1 MLNSVK
7 EFYLAL
13 FFLHIKFD
21 ICNISKK
28 KKKEF
33 SKSAFSCQR
42 NLWCKDSVH
51 LMIFKITW
59 SLEQKQVGEFE
70 NARKMKEI
78 YFTCQYLNNL
88 GYLIKKIKNGHESL
102 KLRNGGY
109 WRKLSRCR
117 SDHVLL
123 WFLFAEK
130 FFSINFF
137 YIRSMHPL
145 GWFFISVNVIT
156 YLIKCN

>member
-1 MLNSVK
+1 MHLIWRAK
-7 EFYLAL
+7 K
-13 FFLHIKFD
+13 FFRI
-21 ICNISKK
+21 ISNQSFP
-28 KKKEF
+28 EAWF
-33 SKSAFSCQR
+33 LRSRDRSSKS
-42 NLWCKDSVH
+42 
-51 LMIFKITW
+51 
-59 SLEQKQVGEFE
+59 VGELE
-70 NARKMKEI
+70 NARKMKKI

-88 GYLIKKIKNGHESL
+88 GYLIKKIKNGRESL

-145 GWFFISVNVIT
+145 E
-156 YLIKCN
+156 